1 MHAVALAPFPPF
13 AGGAG
18 AGFQWSMVTENAEAL
33 FPDFHEI
40 VFVDIALA
48 ILRTDA
54 GAAGYV
60 AVYTY
65 RGDAEAGLAGEK
77 MVTDLAFVASEE
89 ALAAKTGVD

>member
-1 MHAVALAPFPPF
+1 MSRPFFDLYHPALKQPAFVVTKMHTVALAPFPPF

-40 VFVDIALA
+40 VFIDITLA
-48 ILRTDA
+48 VLRTDA
-54 GAAGYV
+54 GAAGEV

-65 RGDAEAGLAGEK
+65 
-77 MVTDLAFVASEE
+77 
-89 ALAAKTGVD
+89 